1 MSNRTQKSVKN
12 MTIGMLSQL
21 FTLWLSFV
29 SRTVFIKFLT
39 AEYLGISGLFSNVL
53 TVLSFAELGIGDAMT
68 YAMYK
73 PVKEDN
79 RKLVN
84 QLMVVYKKAYTGIAV
99 VVGAIG
105 LGLSFFLSFI
115 IAEPPDIPESL
126 QLIFWLYVVN
136 NMASYILTYKKS
148 ILIAYQENYIV
159 SEVQQIA
166 SLIQQIAQMIVLCFT
181 KQYILYLIIQIL
193 CTILNNIIIS
203 VVVKKRYPWINEKDG
218 EELPQE
224 VSKEIFKNVK
234 ALSISKIAGVVSNG
248 SDNIIISKFV
258 GLSSVGV
265 ASNYTMIINSLNGIL
280 WNGLSSLTS
289 SFGNF
294 NVDSMIGQ
302 RRKLFNELFLCS
314 YWLYGFMTIGIIT
327 LANSFVQLWVGSNYL
342 VPQGVVLA
350 LVLITYISGVNFPVY
365 TYQSTLGMFDKM
377 KIPYVLFAV
386 FNILLSILLGKNW
399 GLFGVYIATSITR
412 LCTSEVS
419 SGYYVYRYGL
429 KLSPLKYLKKYVIYF
444 LILILNI
451 LVTNYA
457 VSLVQIAGIIGFS
470 IKVVTCTVVCNA
482 IYFVCFFR
490 TTEFRNLLIRA
501 KGLLSSRR
509 K

>member
-115 IAEPPDIPESL
+115 IAEPPDNPESL

-294 NVDSMIGQ
+294 NVDSTIGQ

>member
-294 NVDSMIGQ
+294 NVDSTIGQ

-490 TTEFRNLLIRA
+490 TTEFRSLLIRA

>member
-224 VSKEIFKNVK
+224 VSKEIFKNAK

-294 NVDSMIGQ
+294 NVDSTIGQ

>member
-1 MSNRTQKSVKN
+1 MKSRTQKSARN
-12 MTIGMLSQL
+12 MAVGLVSQV
-21 FTLWLSFV
+21 FTLLLSFV
-29 SRTVFIKFLT
+29 TRTFFIKLLT
-39 AEYLGISGLFSNVL
+39 AEYLGINGLFSNVL
-53 TVLSFAELGIGDAMT
+53 TVLSFAELGIGSAMT

-73 PVKEDN
+73 PVKENDH
-79 RKLVN
+79 KLIN
-84 QLMVVYKKAYTGIAV
+84 QLMLFYKKAYTAIAITVGI
-99 VVGAIG
+99 IG
-105 LGLSFFLSFI
+105 LILSFFLGYI
-115 IAEPPDIPESL
+115 VAEPPKIPESL
-126 QLIFWLYVVN
+126 QVIFWLYIIN
-136 NMASYILTYKKS
+136 NMASYLLTYKKS
-148 ILIAYQENYIV
+148 ILIAYQEDYII
-159 SEVQQIA
+159 SGVQQIT
-166 SLIQQIAQMIVLCFT
+166 SVVQQLLQIILLWLTRQYLIYLLIQIS
-181 KQYILYLIIQIL
+181 
-193 CTILNNIIIS
+193 CTIANNVAISII
-203 VVVKKRYPWINEKDG
+203 VRKRYPWLSEKDQD
-218 EELPQE
+218 ELPPE
-224 VSKEIFKNVK
+224 VSQEIHKNIK
-234 ALSISKIAGVVSNG
+234 ALSVSKIAGVISNG

-258 GLSSVGV
+258 GLSAVGL
-265 ASNYTMIINSLNGIL
+265 ASNYTMIINALNGIL

-294 NVDSMIGQ
+294 NVDSTIGQ

>member
-294 NVDSMIGQ
+294 NVDSTIGQ

-350 LVLITYISGVNFPVY
+350 LVLITYISGDNFPVY

>member
-73 PVKEDN
+73 SVKEDN

-294 NVDSMIGQ
+294 NVDSTIGQ

>member
-1 MSNRTQKSVKN
+1 M
-12 MTIGMLSQL
+12 
-21 FTLWLSFV
+21 F
-29 SRTVFIKFLT
+29 
-39 AEYLGISGLFSNVL
+39 
-53 TVLSFAELGIGDAMT
+53 
-68 YAMYK
+68 
-73 PVKEDN
+73 
-79 RKLVN
+79 
-84 QLMVVYKKAYTGIAV
+84 VYKKAYTGIAV

-294 NVDSMIGQ
+294 NVDSTIGQ

>member
-1 MSNRTQKSVKN
+1 MNSRTQKSAKN
-12 MTIGMLSQL
+12 MTVGMLSQL
-21 FTLWLSFV
+21 FTLLLSFV
-29 SRTVFIKFLT
+29 SRTIFIKYLT

-99 VVGAIG
+99 VVGTIG
-105 LGLSFFLSFI
+105 LFLSFFLNFI
-115 IAEPPDIPESL
+115 IAEPPNIPESL
-126 QLIFWLYVVN
+126 QLIFWLYVIN
-136 NMASYILTYKKS
+136 NMASYLLTYKKS
-148 ILIAYQENYIV
+148 VLIAYQENYII
-159 SEVQQIA
+159 SGVQQL
-166 SLIQQIAQMIVLCFT
+166 SSVIQQVAQMIVLCFT
-181 KQYILYLIIQIL
+181 RQYILYLIIQIL

-203 VVVKKRYPWINEKDG
+203 VIVKKRYPWINERESED
-218 EELPQE
+218 LPQE
-224 VSKEIFKNVK
+224 VSKEILKNVK
-234 ALSISKIAGVVSNG
+234 ALSVSKIAGVVSNG

-265 ASNYTMIINSLNGIL
+265 VSNYTMIINSLNGIL

-294 NVDSMIGQ
+294 NVDSTIGQ

-327 LANSFVQLWVGSNYL
+327 LANSFVQLWVGSDYL

-350 LVLITYISGVNFPVY
+350 LILITYISGVNFPAY

-377 KIPYVLFAV
+377 KLPYVLFAL
-386 FNILLSILLGKNW
+386 FNILLSILLGKSW
-399 GLFGVYIATSITR
+399 GLFGVYIATSISR

-429 KLSPLKYLKKYVIYF
+429 KLTPLNYLKKYVISF
-444 LILILNI
+444 VILILNA
-451 LVTNYA
+451 LATNYV
-457 VSLVQIAGIIGFS
+457 VSLVQIEGVIGFV
-470 IKVVTCTVVCNA
+470 IKTIICTVVCNS
-482 IYFVCFFR
+482 IYFICFFR
-490 TTEFRNLLIRA
+490 TVEFQNLLMRA

>member
-21 FTLWLSFV
+21 FTLLLSFV

-203 VVVKKRYPWINEKDG
+203 VVVKKRYPWINEKDD

-294 NVDSMIGQ
+294 NVDSTIGQ

>member
-1 MSNRTQKSVKN
+1 

-294 NVDSMIGQ
+294 NVDSTIGQ

-327 LANSFVQLWVGSNYL
+327 LANSFVPLWVGSNYL

>member
-234 ALSISKIAGVVSNG
+234 ALSFSKIAGVVSNG

-258 GLSSVGV
+258 GMSSVGV

-294 NVDSMIGQ
+294 NVDSTIGQ

>member
-1 MSNRTQKSVKN
+1 
-12 MTIGMLSQL
+12 MTNGMLSQL

-294 NVDSMIGQ
+294 NVDSTIGQ

>member
-29 SRTVFIKFLT
+29 TRTVFIKFLT

-258 GLSSVGV
+258 GMSSVGV

-294 NVDSMIGQ
+294 NVDSTIGQ

-386 FNILLSILLGKNW
+386 FDILLSILLGKNW

>member
-1 MSNRTQKSVKN
+1 

-181 KQYILYLIIQIL
+181 KHYILYLIIQIL

-294 NVDSMIGQ
+294 NVDSTIGQ

-327 LANSFVQLWVGSNYL
+327 LANSFVPLWVGSNYL

>member
-68 YAMYK
+68 YAMYR

-115 IAEPPDIPESL
+115 IAEPPDIQESL

-181 KQYILYLIIQIL
+181 KKYILYLIIQIL

-294 NVDSMIGQ
+294 NVDSTIGQ

-350 LVLITYISGVNFPVY
+350 LALITYISGVNFPVY

>member
-203 VVVKKRYPWINEKDG
+203 VVVKKRYSWINEKDG

-294 NVDSMIGQ
+294 NVDSTIGQ

>member
-12 MTIGMLSQL
+12 MTIGMLSHL

-294 NVDSMIGQ
+294 NVDSTIGQ

>member
-21 FTLWLSFV
+21 FTLLLSFV

-84 QLMVVYKKAYTGIAV
+84 QLMVVYKKAYTGITV

-294 NVDSMIGQ
+294 NVDSTIGQ

>member
-1 MSNRTQKSVKN
+1 MNNRTQKSARN
-12 MTIGMLSQL
+12 MTVGMISQFL
-21 FTLWLSFV
+21 TLLLSFV
-29 SRTVFIKFLT
+29 SRTIFIRFLT

-84 QLMVVYKKAYTGIAV
+84 QLMVVYKKAYTGIAI

-148 ILIAYQENYIV
+148 ILIAYQENYII

-294 NVDSMIGQ
+294 NVDSTIGQ

-350 LVLITYISGVNFPVY
+350 LVLITYISGVNFPAY

-451 LVTNYA
+451 LVTDYA

>member
-1 MSNRTQKSVKN
+1 
-12 MTIGMLSQL
+12 
-21 FTLWLSFV
+21 
-29 SRTVFIKFLT
+29 
-39 AEYLGISGLFSNVL
+39 
-53 TVLSFAELGIGDAMT
+53 MT

-294 NVDSMIGQ
+294 NVDSTIGQ

>member
-265 ASNYTMIINSLNGIL
+265 ASNYTMFINSLNGIL

-294 NVDSMIGQ
+294 NVDSTIGQ

>member
-294 NVDSMIGQ
+294 NVDSTIGQ

-429 KLSPLKYLKKYVIYF
+429 KSSPLKYLKKYVIYF

>member
-294 NVDSMIGQ
+294 NVDSTIGQ

-429 KLSPLKYLKKYVIYF
+429 KLSPLKYYLKYVIYF

>member
-21 FTLWLSFV
+21 FTLLLSFV

-294 NVDSMIGQ
+294 NVDSTIGQ

>member
-1 MSNRTQKSVKN
+1 

-248 SDNIIISKFV
+248 FDNIIISKFV

-294 NVDSMIGQ
+294 NVDSTIGQ

>member
-1 MSNRTQKSVKN
+1 

-289 SFGNF
+289 SFGSF
-294 NVDSMIGQ
+294 NVDSTIGQ

>member
-1 MSNRTQKSVKN
+1 MNNRTQKSARN
-12 MTIGMLSQL
+12 MTVGMISQFL
-21 FTLWLSFV
+21 TLLLSFV
-29 SRTVFIKFLT
+29 SRTIFIRFLT

-84 QLMVVYKKAYTGIAV
+84 QLMVVYKKAYTGIAI

-148 ILIAYQENYIV
+148 ILIAYQENYII

-294 NVDSMIGQ
+294 NVDSTIGQ

-451 LVTNYA
+451 LVTDYA

>member
-53 TVLSFAELGIGDAMT
+53 TVLSFPELGIGDAMT

-294 NVDSMIGQ
+294 NVDSTIGQ

>member
-203 VVVKKRYPWINEKDG
+203 VLVKKRYPWINEKDG

-294 NVDSMIGQ
+294 NVDSTIGQ

>member
-21 FTLWLSFV
+21 FTLLLSFV

-84 QLMVVYKKAYTGIAV
+84 QLVVVYKKAYTGIAV

-294 NVDSMIGQ
+294 NVDSTIGQ

-386 FNILLSILLGKNW
+386 FNILLSVLLGKNW

>member
-294 NVDSMIGQ
+294 NVDSTIRQ

>member
-29 SRTVFIKFLT
+29 SRTVFIEFLT

-294 NVDSMIGQ
+294 NVDSTIGQ